1 MPYEDFLKRVGAG
14 LKCEDSARIIESPFK
29 D

>member
-14 LKCEDSARIIESPFK
+14 LKCEDSVRVLESPFT